1 MLAVRQLAAWNPQRA
16 AEQMRSL
23 DQFKDVSA
31 TVRDPAFR
39 SAEILIV
46 PAEAFATIQ
55 GFATAEAAMADLRQ
69 RQAPYHRIVLKQSGA
84 GKIDA
89 TLELVP

>member
-1 MLAVRQLAAWNPQRA
+1 
-16 AEQMRSL
+16 
-23 DQFKDVSA
+23 
-31 TVRDPAFR
+31 
-39 SAEILIV
+39 
-46 PAEAFATIQ
+46 
-55 GFATAEAAMADLRQ
+55 MADLRQ